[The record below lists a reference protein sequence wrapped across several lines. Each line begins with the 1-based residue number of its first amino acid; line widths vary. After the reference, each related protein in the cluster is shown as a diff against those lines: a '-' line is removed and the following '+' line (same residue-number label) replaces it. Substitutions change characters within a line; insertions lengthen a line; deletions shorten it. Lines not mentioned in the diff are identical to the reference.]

1 MSNSDSDL
9 IFEAYINEAKEAP
22 SGKHYD
28 TAGRLR
34 KGDADAD
41 GRGGPKYR
49 SDPTYVNPNDE
60 EVRSLKDFEIEAE
73 DNILPVIGLGL
84 AGGAAGAVGNHLTKK
99 VLPKDEDAERC
110 PVTGKL
116 RKKSDEEDVPEEGWE
131 KGTSKAPKGKSFD
144 MSRGGAPSNVDAAS
158 DGSGGRY
165 RKTRPPSAPRTD
177 THGKKR
183 KNPEEDDLGLGPNTP
198 SVGHFASIGST
209 TPFKKKT
216 EAPIEDEMVYIQA
229 GQPEDGHNHEDMHEF
244 DYDGEIDMA
253 RAELLK
259 ATDYSQKLFDM
270 VANNKALPGWVASK
284 ITKASDYLSS
294 VFHYMDYEMNYG
306 ESECEEDKEIEI
318 DDLDDKSTAVDT
330 GFAGPSDE
338 EKV

>member
-28 TAGRLR
+28 SAGRLR

-60 EVRSLKDFEIEAE
+60 EVRSLKGF
-73 DNILPVIGLGL
+73 
-84 AGGAAGAVGNHLTKK
+84 AA
-99 VLPKDEDAERC
+99 EDAERC

-144 MSRGGAPSNVDAAS
+144 MSRGGAPSNVDAAR

-165 RKTRPPSAPRTD
+165 RKTRPPSAQSNK
-177 THGKKR
+177 THGEMEEI
-183 KNPEEDDLGLGPNTP
+183 PEEDNLGLGPNTP

-209 TPFKKKT
+209 TPYKRKT

-229 GQPEDGHNHEDMHEF
+229 GQPKDSHDHEDMHEF

-338 EKV
+338 EKA

>member
-1 MSNSDSDL
+1 MANTDSEL
-9 IFEAYINEAKEAP
+9 IYEAYINEA
-22 SGKHYD
+22 S
-28 TAGRLR
+28 
-34 KGDADAD
+34 
-41 GRGGPKYR
+41 
-49 SDPTYVNPNDE
+49 
-60 EVRSLKDFEIEAE
+60 VRSLKDFEDGEVEAE
-73 DNILPVIGLGL
+73 DNILPVVGLGL
-84 AGGAAGAVGNHLTKK
+84 AGGAAHAVGDRMMKK
-99 VLPKDEDAERC
+99 ALSKDEDAERC

-116 RKKSDEEDVPEEGWE
+116 RKKSDEEDVPEEDWE

-144 MSRGGAPSNVDAAS
+144 MSRGGAPSNVDAAR

-165 RKTRPPSAPRTD
+165 RKTRPPSAPSNK
-177 THGKKR
+177 THSEMEEL
-183 KNPEEDDLGLGPNTP
+183 PEEDDLGLGHNTP
-198 SVGHFASIGST
+198 SVGYFTSIGNT

-216 EAPIEDEMVYIQA
+216 EAPIEDDMVFIQA
-229 GQPEDGHNHEDMHEF
+229 GQSEDSHNHDDKHEF

-338 EKV
+338 EKD